1 MASLLQ
7 PPSPIRL
14 PPLNPFVPL
23 FSPAKPTTLFPW
35 SPNPINPFKASSSS
49 NTPESSE
56 PDPGP
61 VDPVKLAFEKATAY
75 RKSPQSK
82 PAVKVMTGDAGA
94 DSGAGATSPGP
105 APAEGNGGN
114 GAEQVPDAAK
124 IAMEKAKEYRKNK
137 GLNEEKGA
145 DSGAGVKVEKAS
157 NKDQLVVSSV
167 DFVGLDFGDKKRTR
181 RLPPGLLPV
190 AETFSDQ
197 DIKEVEI
204 IVGDTSKFEDST
216 ATKPASVKEDNS
228 EVYKPKY
235 GGGRNIRPG
244 EALETAEERAA
255 KDARTRELLAA
266 YKKKIGLNVDPKL
279 KIECEKVLKDGDA
292 LMDSGKLKEALPY
305 YEKIMKNL
313 PFQSEIH
320 GLAALQ
326 WSICQDSLT
335 RRDQARSMYEKL
347 QSHPNP
353 TVSKKARQ
361 FMFSFQAMEMMKVGS
376 SRLSSRNTGY
386 QNYFEA
392 FIEDKVDY
400 TSNNDDEARL
410 GALTT
415 NAFPYFIFLLSPIFY
430 VLFIALQKG
439 R

>member
-14 PPLNPFVPL
+14 PPLNSFVPL

-105 APAEGNGGN
+105 APAE
-114 GAEQVPDAAK
+114 
-124 IAMEKAKEYRKNK
+124 

-415 NAFPYFIFLLSPIFY
+415 NAFPRLTLSAEITYMRPVTFTSRIRSRDSMTTSKP
-430 VLFIALQKG
+430 LCAKLS
-439 R
+439 